1 MVRATAMATVTP
13 VLEPR
18 QAHRTAPLWHVILL
32 NDDDHTY
39 EYVVEMLGKI
49 FGHSVDQALLMAFE
63 VDTAGKVI
71 VDTTSKERAELKQ
84 EQVHAYGADPR
95 IPTSKGSMTA
105 EIEPSG

>member
-1 MVRATAMATVTP
+1 MTTAAP
-13 VLEPR
+13 VLKPR
-18 QAHRTAPLWHVILL
+18 QANRTAPLWHVILL

-49 FGHSVDQALLMAFE
+49 FGHSRDKALLMAIE
-63 VDTAGKVI
+63 VDTAGRVI

-95 IPTSKGSMTA
+95 IASSKGSMTA
-105 EIEPSG
+105 EIEPSR